1 MLTFTWLWV
10 WALFPLPWIIR
21 QLTPK
26 AASSEQAPLQAPFF
40 DSVQSLI
47 NKEPTQTST
56 RPVVQRILLLLTWV
70 LLLTAASNPQYVG
83 DPVVI
88 RSEARDLM
96 LAVDLSN
103 SMLQED
109 LRLKGEQVNRLV
121 AVKSV
126 LHDFIDRRDTDR
138 LGLVL
143 FGSQAYLQTPLTF
156 DKETLRSLLDEAQ
169 IGIAGPNT
177 AIGDAI
183 GLALKR
189 LKDRPS
195 SSKVLVLLTDGRN
208 TAGAITPQEAAK
220 LAADKDLKIYTVG
233 VGADEVIV
241 PGIFGSRFG
250 SRRHNPSADLDE
262 DTLKEIAALTGGSYF
277 RAKNTE
283 SLRRIYELLDQLE
296 PTEANPETF
305 RPVKALY
312 YWPLCV
318 AFLFSLLI
326 PLLQLLDSLH
336 YRLSVSYNTA
346 QPGIVQSLNPKY
358 TAKKGG

>member
-1 MLTFTWLWV
+1 
-10 WALFPLPWIIR
+10 
-21 QLTPK
+21 
-26 AASSEQAPLQAPFF
+26 
-40 DSVQSLI
+40 
-47 NKEPTQTST
+47 
-56 RPVVQRILLLLTWV
+56 
-70 LLLTAASNPQYVG
+70 
-83 DPVVI
+83 
-88 RSEARDLM
+88 M